1 MEWKDFKYI
10 FAYLMPLMAII
21 GLEWRGWWSPGS
33 FYIAFVLIP
42 VVEIF
47 FKGTDKN
54 LDDAQKE
61 LKSNQSF
68 FNYLLYL
75 NVPLLYFVL
84 IYSFFVVKN
93 NDFSRMEG
101 IGMILNVGV
110 VLGTLGIN
118 VAHELGHRQ
127 HKFDIIL
134 SKILLIPS
142 FYMHF
147 YIEHN
152 LGHHKHIAT
161 PKDPA
166 TALLNENVYF
176 FWIKSVFKSYLNA
189 WKLEAKRLSKN
200 NFSFWSFHNQMIQF
214 VIIQV
219 IYLIVI
225 YYFGGMKCL
234 IFLFLSGLVGILLL
248 ESVNY
253 IEHYGLL
260 RKIMSN
266 GKYEPVMPKHSWNSN
281 HELGRIFLY
290 ELTRHSDH
298 HYKSTIKYQALSHHD
313 ESPQLPFGYPGAIL
327 IALIPPIWFS
337 IMNKKVQEIA

>member
-1 MEWKDFKYI
+1 
-10 FAYLMPLMAII
+10 
-21 GLEWRGWWSPGS
+21 
-33 FYIAFVLIP
+33 
-42 VVEIF
+42 
-47 FKGTDKN
+47 
-54 LDDAQKE
+54 
-61 LKSNQSF
+61 
-68 FNYLLYL
+68 
-75 NVPLLYFVL
+75 
-84 IYSFFVVKN
+84 
-93 NDFSRMEG
+93 MEG

-200 NFSFWSFHNQMIQF
+200 NFSFWSIHNQMIQF

-219 IYLIVI
+219 IYLVAI